1 MRFLRMLT
9 NAVIAGAL
17 GAAYLTVLV
26 LQLNP
31 HVPLASATTWYWY
44 VTLATLYGV
53 HLAVFFYVVLVAR
66 EFFSMDILSPGWA
79 SVGVLAWL
87 AASSAAAIAAL
98 MWLNVR
104 SFEAVLNE
112 TAARRMAA
120 GAAATTVSA
129 LVLLGIA
136 VAHYSFGRRGSR
148 VGAALFVIAVVGSV
162 SLPVAAR
169 GPGLGNHLPTMP
181 ALRIG
186 PPAEGPRVVMLL
198 LDGASLEY
206 IWPVVAE
213 GRLPNFS
220 RLLQHGAS
228 LDLATIR
235 PAAPGPVWTSVATGL
250 YPRRSGIRSGAFY
263 FAPGDDRP
271 LDLLPAYC
279 FSHALVQLG
288 FVRRD
293 VASAADLRARP
304 VWSILSEAGVSVGI
318 VRWPLTYPAPQ
329 APGFVVSDRF
339 HEFLGSMYEFDE
351 RIVFP
356 PLALPVARN
365 AFAISPLEPGPAL
378 TGVDLASMS
387 PEDAR
392 SLIRDRAYSRTLL
405 DLRAS
410 TKARFA
416 AVRFLGLDAVGHR
429 YMGDVRPGAFGGSEQ
444 ARRRGEQ
451 ALDRY
456 YGYIDTEIGA
466 AMASLERGDL
476 LLVVSGF
483 GMQRL
488 NLVKRLAA
496 RVLGGEELTGTHERA
511 PDGFLLAYGAIVQPG
526 RHPRGSIVDVTPTI
540 LYFLGLP
547 VGRDMDGSARSDL
560 FTREFTAERPIAYI
574 PTYNR

>member
-1 MRFLRMLT
+1 MLT
-9 NAVIAGAL
+9 NSAIAGAL

-31 HVPLASATTWYWY
+31 RVPLISATTWYWY

-66 EFFSMDILSPGWA
+66 EFFSMDVLSPGWA

-87 AASSAAAIAAL
+87 TAASAAAIAAL

-104 SFEAVLNE
+104 SFETLLSE

-120 GAAATTVSA
+120 GAVATAVSA
-129 LVLLGIA
+129 LIMLGIA

-169 GPGLGNHLPTMP
+169 GPGLTDSPVTVP
-181 ALRIG
+181 ATRAG
-186 PPAEGPRVVMLL
+186 VPADGPRVVMLL

-206 IWPVVAE
+206 IRPVAAE

-220 RLLQHGAS
+220 RLLQQGAAIH
-228 LDLATIR
+228 LATIR
-235 PAAPGPVWTSVATGL
+235 PTAPAPVWTSVATGHL
-250 YPRRSGIRSGAFY
+250 PRGNGVRSGAFY
-263 FAPGDDRP
+263 FARGDSRSI
-271 LDLLPAYC
+271 DLLPAYC

-288 FVRRD
+288 FVRRE
-293 VASAADLRARP
+293 VASARDLRARP
-304 VWSILSEAGVSVGI
+304 VWSILAEAGLSVGI
-318 VRWPLTYPAPQ
+318 VRWPLTYPAPEV
-329 APGFVVSDRF
+329 PGFVVSDRF
-339 HEFLGSMYEFDE
+339 HEFLGSMYELDE
-351 RIVFP
+351 SVVFP
-356 PLALPVARN
+356 LEAVSIGRN
-365 AFAISPLEPGPAL
+365 AFAVSPLEPGPEIA
-378 TGVDLASMS
+378 GFDPAFMS
-387 PEDAR
+387 SEDAQ
-392 SLIRDRAYSRTLL
+392 SLIRDRAYSRAMQ

-410 TKARFA
+410 LPSRFVA
-416 AVRFLGLDAVGHR
+416 LRYLGLDALGHR
-429 YMGDVRPGAFGGSEQ
+429 YTGDVRPGAFGGTEE
-444 ARRRGEQ
+444 ARRRAEQ

-456 YGYIDTEIGA
+456 YGYIDMEIGA
-466 AMASLERGDL
+466 AIASLGPDDL

-488 NLVKRLAA
+488 NLAKRLAA
-496 RVLGGEELTGTHERA
+496 RVLGGQDLSGTHERA
-511 PDGFLLAYGAIVQPG
+511 PDGFLLAFGSLVQPG
-526 RHPRGSIVDVTPTI
+526 HQPPRGSIVDVTPTI

-560 FTREFTAERPIAYI
+560 FRREFTAERPIAYI
-574 PTYNR
+574 PSYNR